1 MNPSARSKTRW
12 KLPYLRNE
20 LLKYTS
26 RKLPLPFIAVTETWL
41 KSYITDAMDTG
52 QIDIEHYNVSR
63 SDRST
68 RIGRGG
74 GVLLYSHES
83 VPITDVQKYEDQF
96 CQSLIC
102 KCESS
107 KLIICVLY
115 RPPNASLQSFK
126 SCLEFIET
134 YIKFYDDYYDLHNML
149 GDLNLPSINRNTNMI
164 TCSDSIQSAEFL
176 LSFMADNL
184 CSQFVLEPT
193 RADNILDLNACS
205 SAQSIDHVHVT
216 DTRLS
221 DHRLAACRSI
231 PSVSIH
237 ANQLQLL
244 PHNLKIF
251 HSVPW
256 TSLKQIMLN

>member
-1 MNPSARSKTRW
+1 MAQVIYHRCN
-12 KLPYLRNE
+12 
-20 LLKYTS
+20 
-26 RKLPLPFIAVTETWL
+26 
-41 KSYITDAMDTG
+41 G

-149 GDLNLPSINRNTNMI
+149 GDLNLPSINWNTNMI

-256 TSLKQIMLN
+256 TSLKQIILN